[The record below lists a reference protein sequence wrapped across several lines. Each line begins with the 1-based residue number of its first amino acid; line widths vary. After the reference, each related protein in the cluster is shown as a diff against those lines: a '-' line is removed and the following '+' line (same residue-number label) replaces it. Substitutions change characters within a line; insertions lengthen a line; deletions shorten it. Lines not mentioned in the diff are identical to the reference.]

1 VDIPQLESD
10 SNEFQR
16 NKADPKSSCNAF
28 PSRVID
34 GLLWIWPESGF
45 DAPLEVALK
54 EPNLCKTADNVEE
67 DRLFVGKW
75 NFRELPYGAD
85 YFLRMLWIRR
95 TCQSGE
101 SQAYHCSLTYWNQWR
116 HGAMT
121 HFIFSIPAH
130 HVAAT
135 TTLLTLDTMIR
146 ESRCTLKWP

>member
-1 VDIPQLESD
+1 MMAVYFAPITLGQGALVDIPQLESD

-85 YFLRMLWIRR
+85 YFIKN
-95 TCQSGE
+95 
-101 SQAYHCSLTYWNQWR
+101 AVD
-116 HGAMT
+116 
-121 HFIFSIPAH
+121 PAH
-130 HVAAT
+130 VPV
-135 TTLLTLDTMIR
+135 R
-146 ESRCTLKWP
+146 